1 MMNVLVVGGAGYIG
15 SHAVSLLKNQGHN
28 AIIYDDFSKGHK
40 EVGQILNVKIVEGDL
55 GDKAKLKEIFISE
68 KIDVVMHFAAF
79 IEVGES
85 VVDPAKYYENN
96 VAKVLKLL
104 DAMVESNVL
113 KFIFSS
119 TAATFG
125 EPIMEKINEEH
136 PQNPINPYGQSKL
149 MVEKILK
156 DYEKAYGMKSVVF
169 RYFNACG
176 SDMNGII
183 GESHDPESHLIPL
196 ILQAASG
203 RRDSIK
209 VFGTD
214 YATQD
219 GTCIRDYVHV
229 YDLAQAHILGMDKMI
244 KDNQSFNYNLGS
256 GSGYSVKEITDNV
269 KKVTGKDFKVEYV
282 ERRAGDPGILIADS
296 TKAEKE
302 LDWKPQYSLEQI
314 VISAWKWETNRKY

>member
-1 MMNVLVVGGAGYIG
+1 MNVLVVGGAGYIG

-28 AIIYDDFSKGHK
+28 VIIYDDFSKGHK
-40 EVGQILNVKIVEGDL
+40 EVGQILSVKIVEGDL

-176 SDMNGII
+176 SDMNGVI

-203 RRDSIK
+203 RRESIK

-229 YDLAQAHILGMDKMI
+229 YDLAQAHILGMEKMI
-244 KDNQSFNYNLGS
+244 KENQSFSYNLGS
-256 GSGYSVKEITDNV
+256 GSGYSVKEIIDNV
-269 KKVTGKDFKVEYV
+269 KKVTEKDFKVEYV
-282 ERRAGDPGILIADS
+282 ERRAGDPGVLIADS

-302 LDWKPQYSLEQI
+302 LNWKPQYSLEEI

>member
-1 MMNVLVVGGAGYIG
+1 MNVLVVGGAGYIG

-40 EVGQILNVKIVEGDL
+40 EVGQILSVKIVEGDL

-183 GESHDPESHLIPL
+183 GESHDPESHL
-196 ILQAASG
+196 
-203 RRDSIK
+203 
-209 VFGTD
+209 
-214 YATQD
+214 
-219 GTCIRDYVHV
+219 
-229 YDLAQAHILGMDKMI
+229 
-244 KDNQSFNYNLGS
+244 
-256 GSGYSVKEITDNV
+256 
-269 KKVTGKDFKVEYV
+269 
-282 ERRAGDPGILIADS
+282 
-296 TKAEKE
+296 
-302 LDWKPQYSLEQI
+302 SL
-314 VISAWKWETNRKY
+314 

>member
-1 MMNVLVVGGAGYIG
+1 M
-15 SHAVSLLKNQGHN
+15 
-28 AIIYDDFSKGHK
+28 
-40 EVGQILNVKIVEGDL
+40 EGDL

-209 VFGTD
+209 LFGTD

>member
-1 MMNVLVVGGAGYIG
+1 MNVLVVGGAGYIG

-40 EVGQILNVKIVEGDL
+40 EVGQILSVKIVEGDL

-229 YDLAQAHILGMDKMI
+229 YDLAQAHLLGMDKMI

-256 GSGYSVKEITDNV
+256 GSGYSVKEIIDNV

>member
-1 MMNVLVVGGAGYIG
+1 MNVLVVGGAGYIG

-40 EVGQILNVKIVEGDL
+40 EVGQILSVKIVEGDL

-85 VVDPAKYYENN
+85 VIDPAKYYENN

>member
-1 MMNVLVVGGAGYIG
+1 MNVLVVGGAGYIG

-40 EVGQILNVKIVEGDL
+40 EVGQILSVKIVEGDL

-176 SDMNGII
+176 SDMSGII

>member
-1 MMNVLVVGGAGYIG
+1 MNVLVVGGAGYIG

-40 EVGQILNVKIVEGDL
+40 EVGQILSVKIVEGDL

-256 GSGYSVKEITDNV
+256 GSGYSVKEIIDNV